1 MIQGCLF
8 AFGCAM
14 RLVTSYDEAVKEW
27 LRFSSVTLLKWSL
40 LQRRAKFYAVNL
52 KSELDSPGEYFID
65 K

>member
-1 MIQGCLF
+1 
-8 AFGCAM
+8 M

-40 LQRRAKFYAVNL
+40 LQPRAKFYAVNL